1 MKPVDYYVFTL
12 FVFILLCALLYI
24 YKRFIA
30 QPRGK
35 QATGAGS
42 EDGKD
47 KEERLFK
54 LYQNMEEMMDNF
66 EAYMEDTR
74 EQVESVKR
82 QLLEQAEGINGMLK
96 RVEAAEAGAR
106 AAMASMRAADKP
118 EPRGEPAPAR
128 SAERAAPAGS
138 PRRGGKQEAV
148 QDLLGKGMTVE
159 QIAQKLELS
168 INEVRLIVYGLMTR
182 NAEQK

>member
-1 MKPVDYYVFTL
+1 MTSPEIYVFV
-12 FVFILLCALLYI
+12 VFIFILICALLYI

-35 QATGAGS
+35 QTTGAGS
-42 EDGKD
+42 EDGNE
-47 KEERLFK
+47 KEERIFK

-82 QLLEQAEGINGMLK
+82 QLMEQADGINGMLM

-118 EPRGEPAPAR
+118 EPHGEPAR
-128 SAERAAPAGS
+128 SADRTAPAG
-138 PRRGGKQEAV
+138 PTKRGSRQDAV
-148 QDLLGKGMTVE
+148 QEFLGKGMTVE

-182 NAEQK
+182 NAENK